1 MKFMKRN
8 LTVLL
13 ASGALVGALSAGL
26 TFAHAQTTNPV
37 TPATGASTLPPGA
50 IKRHPAIV
58 KAIQALLAA
67 RTDIENTNHDFGGHK
82 KEALD
87 ACTKAI
93 KQLELALESLK
104 TEKK

>member
-26 TFAHAQTTNPV
+26 TFAAQSTNPV
-37 TPATGASTLPPGA
+37 TPATGTSTLPPGA

-67 RTDIENTNHDFGGHK
+67 RTDIQNTNNDFGGHK
-82 KEALD
+82 KDVLD
-87 ACTKAI
+87 ACTKTIA
-93 KQLELALESLK
+93 QLELALKSDKE
-104 TEKK
+104 

>member
-1 MKFMKRN
+1 MKRN

-13 ASGALVGALSAGL
+13 STGALVSALFAGVA
-26 TFAHAQTTNPV
+26 FAAQTTNPV
-37 TPATGASTLPPGA
+37 TPVAGAATLPPGA
-50 IKRHPAIV
+50 IQRHPAMI

-67 RTDIENTNHDFGGHK
+67 RRDIENTNHDFGGHK

-93 KQLELALESLK
+93 TQLEVALKSDKE
-104 TEKK
+104 